1 MASSARLTRSGPPGK
16 ERGGGAADD
25 GDLGEVG
32 GLVDG
37 DGVDVGGLAG
47 VLLAE
52 TAGSLVG

>member
-52 TAGSLVG
+52 TGS